1 MVSSVVL
8 ISSST
13 GPASRLPS
21 SPTARKVAPST
32 TAKVDRTGRSPSRSP
47 RPYIWAARM
56 DTPRVRPVTTS
67 TNRLYRD
74 TVAPTAARA
83 SSPTR
88 LPTMKASAQAY
99 ICCKI
104 PLSTRGMLN
113 RIRIPARLP

>member
-8 ISSST
+8 ISSRT

-21 SPTARKVAPST
+21 RPAARKAAPST
-32 TAKVDRTGRSPSRSP
+32 TVKVDRSGRRRPPSPC
-47 RPYIWAARM
+47 PYSWAARM
-56 DTPRVRPVTTS
+56 DTPRVRPVMTS
-67 TNRLYRD
+67 TNRLVSAM
-74 TVAPTAARA
+74 VAPTAARA